1 MRGPAV
7 LPQVPGRPET
17 PTRADRF
24 DALVLASVTGIEDR
38 WRERLGLVEYAVED
52 APQVGADWGGSPV
65 PLSALVHAA
74 GATPARVVLFRRPL
88 ELRAE
93 DREDLQALVH
103 AVLVEQVA
111 ILLGLAPEDVDPRYA
126 EDRPDD

>member
-7 LPQVPGRPET
+7 LPRVPGRPET
-17 PTRADRF
+17 PTRRDRF
-24 DALVLASVTGIEDR
+24 DALVLALVAGVEDR

-65 PLSALVHAA
+65 PLSALVPAA
-74 GATPARVVLFRRPL
+74 GTTPARIVLFRRPL
-88 ELRAE
+88 EHRAE
-93 DREDLQALVH
+93 GREDLQALVH

-111 ILLGLAPEDVDPRYA
+111 ALLGLTPEEVDPRYG
-126 EDRPDD
+126 EDWPED

>member
-1 MRGPAV
+1 MRGPAI
-7 LPQVPGRPET
+7 LPRVPGRPET

-24 DALVLASVTGIEDR
+24 DAMVLASVSGIEDR

-52 APQVGADWGGSPV
+52 APQVGADWGSSPV
-65 PLSALVHAA
+65 PLSALVHAS

-93 DREDLQALVH
+93 DREDLRALVH

-111 ILLGLAPEDVDPRYA
+111 VLLGLPPQDVDPHYA
-126 EDRPDD
+126 DDPPDQ